1 VQKKRFR
8 WKRFAIWSLSIV
20 IVLGVAGIFA
30 MNYAIDRLMES
41 MANSIL
47 EEIDLEVSSGV
58 VASPTS
64 ALNPSTSKEAGGSD
78 EQPAATDNPDVD
90 PVVPSNK
97 PGNQDG
103 QPQQSTQDNGD
114 KGNSSA
120 NLGEYSSEVSADK
133 AKAIKENVTVSEK
146 ADVASILMGNLS
158 LSDLK
163 LFQQLASGGMSVDE
177 KRQARKVLLDKL
189 TPKEYEKLSNIAKK
203 YGISRGLTYEEAQKE
218 EANSS
223 K

>member
-1 VQKKRFR
+1 MQKKKFR

-30 MNYAIDRLMES
+30 VNYAIDRVMES

-47 EEIDLEVSSGV
+47 EEIDLEVSSGA
-58 VASPTS
+58 VASPTPAS
-64 ALNPSTSKEAGGSD
+64 NPSNEAGGSD
-78 EQPAATDNPDVD
+78 EQPAAPDNPDAD
-90 PVVPSNK
+90 SGVPSNK
-97 PGNQDG
+97 PAGQDG
-103 QPQQSTQDNGD
+103 QPQQFSQGNGD
-114 KGNSSA
+114 KGNSST
-120 NLGEYSSEVSADK
+120 NLGEYSSEVSVEK

-163 LFQQLASGGMSVDE
+163 LFQQLASGGMTVDE

-189 TPKEYEKLSNIAKK
+189 TPKEYEKLSKIAKK

-218 EANSS
+218 ENSGKS

>member
-1 VQKKRFR
+1 MQKKKFR

-30 MNYAIDRLMES
+30 VNYAIDRVMES

-58 VASPTS
+58 VASPTPAS
-64 ALNPSTSKEAGGSD
+64 NPANEAGGSD
-78 EQPAATDNPDVD
+78 EQLAATDNPDVD
-90 PVVPSNK
+90 PVTPSNK
-97 PGNQDG
+97 PAGQDG
-103 QPQQSTQDNGD
+103 QPQQSSQGNGD

-120 NLGEYSSEVSADK
+120 NLGEYSSELSVEK

-163 LFQQLASGGMSVDE
+163 LFQQLASGGMTVDE

-189 TPKEYEKLSNIAKK
+189 TPKEYEKLSKIAKK